1 MGNSFLIASKDSMFG
16 STLINSFTKVRNNGC
31 LTMKRGKI
39 ATVLASIP
47 PATLSFDS
55 HGRPHLHVDN
65 YRVMT
70 QRKMSYICIALVL

>member
-1 MGNSFLIASKDSMFG
+1 
-16 STLINSFTKVRNNGC
+16 
-31 LTMKRGKI
+31 MKRGKI

>member
-1 MGNSFLIASKDSMFG
+1 
-16 STLINSFTKVRNNGC
+16 
-31 LTMKRGKI
+31 MKRGKI

-55 HGRPHLHVDN
+55 HGRPHLDVDN

-70 QRKMSYICIALVL
+70 QRKMFYICIALVL